1 MCLWRNLQETGR
13 REKVHQQYLLAEH
26 LAMCLANG
34 DSLVSGLT
42 EVDRFQSRAGI
53 GGDFW
58 EAKLRT
64 FHCGGHCQGPMEP
77 WQQMLGD
84 PMVFWVKEDT
94 DVSIDAHVLELYR
107 RSVTV
112 FLLMQFGS
120 GQCWLS
126 SFFLTGK
133 CAVLRVCV

>member
-1 MCLWRNLQETGR
+1 MPPCKAIPIFDVLVEESLQETER
-13 REKVHQQYLLAEH
+13 REKVHQQYFLAEH

-34 DSLVSGLT
+34 VSGLT

-53 GGDFW
+53 GGEFW
-58 EAKLRT
+58 ETKQRT

-77 WQQMLGD
+77 WQHMLGD
-84 PMVFWVKEDT
+84 PMVFRVKEDT

-126 SFFLTGK
+126 SFF
-133 CAVLRVCV
+133 